1 MPSTIPTYKTHDI
14 SAARNPRHLQAKH
27 NVLSLPKIQSNE
39 APQTHYQ
46 AKERTCPTFIPSH
59 GWNTCGLLWSA
70 VDYIHHNLNQSETS
84 QNGCTHTHTHTHTH
98 TEVKIST
105 QPSKNL
111 HSDKGHYRVLVD
123 STDLWPTM
131 LYIFSYSCSTCGLV
145 WPAVNHIHRVLPPF
159 IFIEYFLP

>member
-84 QNGCTHTHTHTHTH
+84 QNGCTHTHTHTHTQRLRS
-98 TEVKIST
+98 VLNLPKI
-105 QPSKNL
+105 
-111 HSDKGHYRVLVD
+111 YIVIRVITGCWSIQQTSGLPCYIYSPIAAALV
-123 STDLWPTM
+123 
-131 LYIFSYSCSTCGLV
+131 V
-145 WPAVNHIHRVLPPF
+145 
-159 IFIEYFLP
+159 